1 MKINISMA
9 GKPKKGYLSVDPSA
23 VTNDENWYNLD
34 GRVEDSECVELILDN
49 VLEYIPSDILKPYM
63 VHWIQKLRRK
73 GIVCI
78 TATDFYEVSKAVTM
92 MSIPTDVARELLFG
106 GQKENWDFKCNQVT
120 VEEVISILK
129 SLGLTILKKRSNAF
143 TMYIEAQRL

>member
-1 MKINISMA
+1 
-9 GKPKKGYLSVDPSA
+9 
-23 VTNDENWYNLD
+23 
-34 GRVEDSECVELILDN
+34 
-49 VLEYIPSDILKPYM
+49 M

-92 MSIPTDVARELLFG
+92 MSIPTDAARELLFG